1 MHFFRTFLFFQINP
15 PKPHNNYLLFIIL
28 KYFIMTFRLIIINK
42 TNNENNKIRA
52 IICSYRSNTMKEQNN
67 TNSEIPIIE

>member
-1 MHFFRTFLFFQINP
+1 
-15 PKPHNNYLLFIIL
+15 
-28 KYFIMTFRLIIINK
+28 MTFRLIIINK